1 MERPEETE
9 KSHLAIKITV
19 KRGHNLHGKNADSLQ
34 TFLQVAMDGVM
45 LGESDKKNVN
55 PEERVVEYNF
65 TCSYNPPNDAQ
76 AFSNIAQKPIIFTV
90 MEVLH
95 EGKKA
100 KVKSVVLG
108 QAVVDLFPLLQG
120 QRDISCTIPVN
131 PVVSPGITES
141 QLWFNQ
147 KPSLD
152 VCVSVLEP
160 LLSEAE
166 LSAFTF
172 MKVTVESAYSVPESW
187 TLPSDLAP
195 SPFTYTAAL
204 EVPLTADRDQVLMF
218 CEGQLKAGEQREAK
232 DHQRKKPDQALLV
245 PANHDLPGAVFQPE
259 PIEHEDGELTSS
271 EEQSFRNEA
280 EITKTRV
287 SWDTEIRC
295 FLDAGGTS
303 RLQQKILESRPWT
316 VEIMRSS
323 VPLEELGEDNP
334 QIPFHGLAFV
344 DVGRLLYPGVSLI
357 HGAFSVQPFFETELL
372 NKTKRK
378 ASVLKKQARAAAIQ
392 AKDRAC
398 SAASASGRITKHWK
412 GVSRAGKDS
421 KESAKKQA
429 VYPDRVPEEDGTPES
444 FSDSAWPVNVE
455 ENMYSKAKTYIIIKI
470 SLNKPL
476 VPKPSAEELAR
487 RVKALIPPRPDHPA
501 GPSRADRAVQ
511 YFHRQVGDT
520 VAAISEQYA
529 ELLGSNNNSVES
541 LSHEQMLA
549 EVMGGLNVS
558 GRYFTFKEQMKR
570 AVVRIVRDKMQQTE
584 AFTNPQELKEF
595 VSKLYVYLVD
605 ETHVALNKIS
615 SNIVEE
621 ESIHEIKFE
630 PCQLRQFAKEAQ
642 LTGNYQQAAQYYQEL
657 VVMHPD
663 EALCKYEWGSLC
675 MLMGDYMKAKECY
688 YDAVSTQQ
696 THQPSLM
703 MCGVV
708 AVMLE
713 HYKEAQTFLERATS
727 VDPPS
732 VVAWTLLGLLHL
744 SLKEFILSE
753 KAFLE
758 AKSLLFENEANN
770 KGNVDNRMK
779 KSADNIEEVRA
790 KQKEKEPEIPEQS
803 PTAEQDPKFLEQDT
817 TEHIEPSE
825 HSKSSREPPA
835 DLTLTIFTHTVQ
847 FLLQNNALQMAEYA
861 LSQELLCPEGGCSFA
876 YLFNLA
882 KLQLLKSDYTGAA
895 GSLEEALAH
904 TNQNPD
910 AWALKGH
917 CHYLQ
922 GDVPEAQES
931 YERSLIF
938 QQPPS
943 DTHIVLLRL
952 GSIYFMQNNFERAKE
967 IFLQACEQSP
977 SCLTWLGLGK
987 AFYRLEELCEAE
999 DALAA
1004 ASRLNTVNAEM
1015 WAYLSLINLK
1025 FGRQQEADQCYRH
1038 AMRLDLQDSSL
1049 IKEISEMKDQIRKS
1063 HLASCFKDS
1072 AEVKI

>member
-9 KSHLAIKITV
+9 QSHLAIKITV

-90 MEVLH
+90 MVSEVSEVLH
-95 EGKKA
+95 VGKKA

-131 PVVSPGITES
+131 PVISPGITES
-141 QLWFNQ
+141 QLWSNQ

-166 LSAFTF
+166 LSACTF

-204 EVPLTADRDQVLMF
+204 EVPLTADVTNIKSK
-218 CEGQLKAGEQREAK
+218 GG
-232 DHQRKKPDQALLV
+232 
-245 PANHDLPGAVFQPE
+245 LPSCC
-259 PIEHEDGELTSS
+259 L
-271 EEQSFRNEA
+271 
-280 EITKTRV
+280 IT
-287 SWDTEIRC
+287 
-295 FLDAGGTS
+295 FF
-303 RLQQKILESRPWT
+303 RLQQKILESRLWP

-323 VPLEELGEDNP
+323 VPLEKLGEDDP

-344 DVGRLLYPGVSLI
+344 DMGRLLYPGDSLI

-378 ASVLKKQARAAAIQ
+378 VSVLKKQARAAAIQ

-398 SAASASGRITKHWK
+398 SAASASGRITKHWR

-455 ENMYSKAKTYIIIKI
+455 ENMYLKAKTYIIIKI

-529 ELLGSNNNSVES
+529 ELLGSNTGNNSVES

-570 AVVRIVRDKMQQTE
+570 AVVRIVRDKMQRTE

-595 VSKLYVYLVD
+595 VSKLYVHLVD

-663 EALCKYEWGSLC
+663 EALCKYEWGNLC

-688 YDAVSTQQ
+688 RAAVSTQQ

-713 HYKEAQTFLERATS
+713 RYKEAQTFLERATS

-790 KQKEKEPEIPEQS
+790 KQKEKEPEIPAQS

-825 HSKSSREPPA
+825 HSKSSKEPPA

-882 KLQLLKSDYTGAA
+882 KLQLLKGDYTGAA

-943 DTHIVLLRL
+943 DSHIVLLRL
-952 GSIYFMQNNFERAKE
+952 GSIYFMQNNVSNCCIVYLFV
-967 IFLQACEQSP
+967 Q
-977 SCLTWLGLGK
+977 
-987 AFYRLEELCEAE
+987 LEELCEAE

-1025 FGRQQEADQCYRH
+1025 FGRQEMADQCYRH
-1038 AMRLDLQDSSL
+1038 AMRFDLQDSSL

-1063 HLASCFKDS
+1063 HLASTSKT
-1072 AEVKI
+1072 VLK